1 MRLLILKAL
10 LTMAETE
17 RRGGFRKPRRPGKF
31 FHETL
36 RAREIGSVFEAM
48 PGIFPYHL
56 PLACLI
62 MGDPQVAPGITLP
75 TGSDAAFHAPLAEHT
90 MPDVAPPELPKPR
103 PRVAPKPVVL
113 PRISSGFGWRS
124 DPMQG
129 DRRLHAGIDIPGRLG
144 SGVQATAAGTV
155 RSAGWR
161 GGYGYM
167 VEIDHGGGLY
177 SRYGHLSQILVPA
190 GAHVAQG
197 ETIARMG
204 STGRSTG
211 SHLHF
216 ELRENGRPVDPRLIL
231 TGTPAPRQP
240 EAQPWTA
247 ETETHLSDFA
257 RARHAGDTGF

>member
-1 MRLLILKAL
+1 
-10 LTMAETE
+10 
-17 RRGGFRKPRRPGKF
+17 
-31 FHETL
+31 
-36 RAREIGSVFEAM
+36 M

-62 MGDPQVAPGITLP
+62 MGHPQVAPGITLP
-75 TGSDAAFHAPLAEHT
+75 TGNDAAFHAPLAARET
-90 MPDVAPPELPKPR
+90 PDATPAEPRSPKPR

-161 GGYGYM
+161 GSYGYM
-167 VEIDHGGGLY
+167 VEIDHGGGLR
-177 SRYGHLSQILVPA
+177 SRYGHLSRILVPA
-190 GAHVAQG
+190 GARVAQG

-216 ELRENGRPVDPRLIL
+216 ELRENGRPVDPRPIL
-231 TGTPAPRQP
+231 AGAPARWKP

-257 RARHAGDTGF
+257 RARRAEDTGF